1 METPDLLGAG
11 GSALHPDFQW
21 DGPARGVLAKVSG
34 GVMPLGVS
42 EELAAWAPSGS
53 MSGILPCPDGRQ
65 HHSHSQAPWVGPS
78 SWLSQQGPECI

>member
-1 METPDLLGAG
+1 
-11 GSALHPDFQW
+11 
-21 DGPARGVLAKVSG
+21 
-34 GVMPLGVS
+34 MPLGVS

-53 MSGILPCPDGRQ
+53 MSGGLPCPDGRQ